1 MSAWGTSLKR
11 VLSGGL
17 IGCALLAPLSLAPTV
32 AHAEALSSAENARL
46 MRGETIQREETIQR
60 SENQRYVGGVT
71 YTVVEATADELGAL
85 FDDVG
90 AYQEILPRTKH
101 ASIVGTEGSDF
112 FVELRQGNA
121 IAEAAYT
128 IRVHRAVLP
137 GGVRE
142 VRFWLDP
149 TRPHGIDDAW
159 GFFRYEPLA
168 QVSPGIPRVLLTYG
182 VLVDLGPGIVRDL
195 FEERLRAMMLSVPQR
210 LRQYVWRAVRPRRAH
225 SRV

>member
-1 MSAWGTSLKR
+1 VRTRGIRVRGLKR
-11 VLSGGL
+11 AALRALGGVAL
-17 IGCALLAPLSLAPTV
+17 ACALWPTQ
-32 AHAEALSSAENARL
+32 ARADALSPDENTRL
-46 MRGETIQREETIQR
+46 MHGETIQRTETVER
-60 SENQRYVGGVT
+60 GEDHRYVGGVT
-71 YTVVEATADELGAL
+71 YTIVEASPDELAAL
-85 FDDVG
+85 LEDVA
-90 AYQEILPRTKH
+90 AYKQILPRTKR
-101 ASIVGTEGSDF
+101 ARIVGVDGSDF

-128 IRVHRAVLP
+128 IRVHRDPAK
-137 GGVRE
+137 RE

-168 QVSPGIPRVLLTYG
+168 QVTPGVPRVLLTYG

-210 LRQYVWRAVRPRRAH
+210 VREYVWRAIRPRRA
-225 SRV
+225 RA